1 MATKSSTGFG
11 VVLVQI
17 ALGLFF
23 IASGI
28 LTLQLDSG
36 FLGRLQAGFGG
47 NEVATAVYS
56 ILNGNVVTIVII
68 AIGICEVLAGIFLIL
83 RFFMGVGKLADIV
96 LIIIMIVWI
105 AVIILVDIL
114 GNGGLL
120 KGALNS
126 FGSIISFLKV
136 FSAHLLVLGG
146 ILIVKRG

>member
-36 FLGRLQAGFGG
+36 FLGRIQAGFGG

-56 ILNGNVVTIVII
+56 ILKGDVANIVII
-68 AIGICEVLAGIFLIL
+68 SIGVCEILAGLFLIL

>member
-36 FLGRLQAGFGG
+36 FLGRIQAGFGG

-56 ILNGNVVTIVII
+56 ILKGDVANIVII
-68 AIGICEVLAGIFLIL
+68 AIGVCEILAGLFLIL
-83 RFFMGVGKLADIV
+83 RFFMGVGVLADVV

-105 AVIILVDIL
+105 AVIILIDIL

-120 KGALNS
+120 KGALDS
-126 FGSIISFLKV
+126 FASILSFLKV

>member
-36 FLGRLQAGFGG
+36 FLGRFQAGLGG

-56 ILNGNVVTIVII
+56 ILNGDVANIVII
-68 AIGICEVLAGIFLIL
+68 AVGVCELLAGIFLIL

-105 AVIILVDIL
+105 AVFVLVDIL

>member
-36 FLGRLQAGFGG
+36 FLGRIQAGFGG

-56 ILNGNVVTIVII
+56 ILNGNVATIVII

-83 RFFMGVGKLADIV
+83 RFFMAVGKLADIV

-136 FSAHLLVLGG
+136 LSAHLLVLGG

>member
-11 VVLVQI
+11 VVLLQI

-56 ILNGNVVTIVII
+56 ILNGDVANIVII

-105 AVIILVDIL
+105 AVIVLVDIL

>member
-1 MATKSSTGFG
+1 MAARRSIGLG
-11 VVLVQI
+11 VVLVQV

-28 LTLQLDSG
+28 LTLQLDGG

-56 ILNGNVVTIVII
+56 ILKGDVANIVII
-68 AIGICEVLAGIFLIL
+68 AIGVCELLAGIFLIL
-83 RFFMGVGKLADIV
+83 RFFMGVGMLADIV
-96 LIIIMIVWI
+96 LIVIMVVWI
-105 AVIILVDIL
+105 AVIVLTDIL
-114 GNGGLL
+114 GSGGLL
-120 KGALNS
+120 KGALDS

>member
-1 MATKSSTGFG
+1 MTTKSSTGFG
-11 VVLVQI
+11 VVLIQI

-56 ILNGNVVTIVII
+56 ILNGNVANIVII

-114 GNGGLL
+114 GNGGFL

-136 FSAHLLVLGG
+136 LSAHLLVLGG

>member
-56 ILNGNVVTIVII
+56 ILNGNVATIVII

-83 RFFMGVGKLADIV
+83 RFFMAVGKLADIV

-136 FSAHLLVLGG
+136 LSAHLLVLGG

>member
-56 ILNGNVVTIVII
+56 ILNGNVATIVII

-83 RFFMGVGKLADIV
+83 RFFMAVGKLADIV

-105 AVIILVDIL
+105 AVIIIVDIL

-136 FSAHLLVLGG
+136 LSAHLLVLGG

>member
-11 VVLVQI
+11 VVLLQI
-17 ALGLFF
+17 ALCLFF
-23 IASGI
+23 NASGI

-56 ILNGNVVTIVII
+56 ILNGDVANIVII

-83 RFFMGVGKLADIV
+83 RFCMGVGKLADIV

>member
-36 FLGRLQAGFGG
+36 FLGRLQAGFCG

-56 ILNGNVVTIVII
+56 ILNGNVATIVII

-83 RFFMGVGKLADIV
+83 RFFMAVGKLADIV

-120 KGALNS
+120 KGALNN

-136 FSAHLLVLGG
+136 LSAHLLVLGG

>member
-1 MATKSSTGFG
+1 MATRRSIGLG
-11 VVLVQI
+11 VVLVQV

-56 ILNGNVVTIVII
+56 ILKGDVANIVII
-68 AIGICEVLAGIFLIL
+68 AVGVCELLAGIFLIL
-83 RFFMGVGKLADIV
+83 RFFMGVGLLADIV
-96 LIIIMIVWI
+96 LIVIMVVWV
-105 AVIILVDIL
+105 AVIVLTDIL
-114 GNGGLL
+114 GSGGLL
-120 KGALNS
+120 KGALDS
-126 FGSIISFLKV
+126 FGSIVSFLKV
-136 FSAHLLVLGG
+136 FAAHLLVLGG

>member
-56 ILNGNVVTIVII
+56 ILNGNVATIVII

-83 RFFMGVGKLADIV
+83 RFFMAVGKLADIV

>member
-1 MATKSSTGFG
+1 MSTRNSIGFG
-11 VVLVQI
+11 VFLVQL

-28 LTLQLDSG
+28 MTLQLEGG
-36 FLGRLQAGFGG
+36 FMGRLQAGFGG

-56 ILNGNVVTIVII
+56 ILNGDAANIVII
-68 AIGICEVLAGIFLIL
+68 AVGVCELLAGLFLIL

-105 AVIILVDIL
+105 VVIVLTDIL
-114 GNGGLL
+114 GSGGLL
-120 KGALNS
+120 KGALSS
-126 FGSIISFLKV
+126 FGSIITFLKV
-136 FSAHLLVLGG
+136 FSSHLLVLGG

>member
-11 VVLVQI
+11 VVLLQI

-56 ILNGNVVTIVII
+56 ILNGDVANIVII

-96 LIIIMIVWI
+96 LIIIMVVWI